1 MDIQVDQVIEQ
12 ISAVT
17 PGNILLLASLVI
29 LGLGLIPTSASGE
42 ARRNLWGVLALF
54 SIGMAAAFAM
64 LQDPTVATAS
74 QSKGIALFVA
84 DELASRGVWLAILSG
99 ALIVLVGWEHVRPAR
114 SSEYYG
120 WLLMMLAG
128 LVYTAGSLDL
138 TSLFLSL
145 ELVSLPTTVLLGITR
160 TDDSG
165 REATLK
171 YFTLAAFASAF
182 FLLGCSYLYG
192 ASGSTAIETI
202 QNKIVEQRTPF
213 VAVALA
219 LTLIGLS
226 FRVTAVPFHFYAPDV
241 FSGATLPM
249 AAAMSFIPKLAGFLG
264 MVRLLSGT
272 HPELIKDI
280 PPTVVVL
287 ILVVA
292 TLTMTIG
299 NCAALA
305 QTNLRRLMAYSSIA
319 HSGYLLLGLAA
330 IIWNGDSFAPI
341 FDYLAAYSVMTI
353 GLFAVVAA
361 IRPDGEAA
369 EDLNLFNGLFSRNMP
384 AAIAVMI
391 SLLSMTGIPLTAGFW
406 AKLQIFLTAVKAENT
421 LILAVGFIM
430 ALNAAIGAVYY
441 LGILGRLFLSPPVA
455 PVAGPPSTR
464 LNWSTSAAA
473 FVCSLLTVL
482 WFFVP

>member
-1 MDIQVDQVIEQ
+1 MDITVEQVIEQ

-17 PGNILLLASLVI
+17 PANVLLLAALVI
-29 LGLGLIPTSASGE
+29 LSLGLIPTSASGE
-42 ARRNLWGVLALF
+42 ARRNLWGVLSLF
-54 SIGMAAAFAM
+54 SLGIAAALAL
-64 LQDPTVATAS
+64 LQDPTAATSIDSTISLSLFAS
-74 QSKGIALFVA
+74 
-84 DELASRGVWLAILSG
+84 DEVTTRGVWLALLSG
-99 ALIVLVGWEHVRPAR
+99 VLIILVGWEHVTPKR

-120 WLLMMLAG
+120 WLLLMLSG
-128 LVYTAGSLDL
+128 LIYTAGARDL
-138 TSLFLSL
+138 TTLFLGL

-160 TDDSG
+160 SDDSG
-165 REATLK
+165 REAALK
-171 YFTLAAFASAF
+171 YFTLAAFASGF

-192 ASGSTAIETI
+192 ITGSTTIEAI
-202 QNKIVEQRTPF
+202 QHKIVEQRTPF
-213 VAVALA
+213 CAVALA
-219 LTLIGLS
+219 LALIGLS

-264 MVRLLSGT
+264 MVRLLGGT
-272 HPELIKDI
+272 QLIKDI
-280 PPTVVVL
+280 PPMVVFL
-287 ILVVA
+287 ILVIA

-330 IIWNGDSFAPI
+330 IISDGGHIAPI

-361 IRPDGEAA
+361 IRPDGDAA
-369 EDLNLFNGLFSRNMP
+369 EDLSLFNGLFSKNLL

-391 SLLSMTGIPLTAGFW
+391 ALLSLTGIPLTAGFW
-406 AKLQIFLTAVKAENT
+406 AKLQIFLATVNAQNT
-421 LILAVGFIM
+421 LVLIVAIIM

-455 PVAGPPSTR
+455 ETAAPTAR

-473 FVCSLLTVL
+473 LVCSVLTIA
-482 WFFVP
+482 WFFAP

>member
-1 MDIQVDQVIEQ
+1 MDINVDQVIEQ

-29 LGLGLIPTSASGE
+29 LSLGLIPTSASGE
-42 ARRNLWGVLALF
+42 ARRNLWGILALF

-64 LQDPTVATAS
+64 LQDPAAS
-74 QSKGIALFVA
+74 TTMESKSLALFVA
-84 DELASRGVWLAILSG
+84 DQLTGRGVWLAILSG

-128 LVYTAGSLDL
+128 LIYTAGALDL

-192 ASGSTAIETI
+192 ATGSTSIEAI

-213 VAVALA
+213 IAVALA
-219 LTLIGLS
+219 LTLVGLS

-264 MVRLLSGT
+264 MVRLLAGT
-272 HPELIKDI
+272 HPMLIKDI

-287 ILVVA
+287 ILIVA

-330 IIWNGDSFAPI
+330 IITDGGSFAPI

-384 AAIAVMI
+384 AAIAVTI

-406 AKLQIFLTAVKAENT
+406 AKLQIFLTTVRAENT
-421 LILAVGFIM
+421 LVLIVGFIM

-441 LGILGRLFLSPPVA
+441 LGILGRLFLSPPISQ
-455 PVAGPPSTR
+455 VAGTPSTR

-473 FVCSLLTVL
+473 FVCSILTVL